1 MTGEEMTV
9 SWRTLLQMAC
19 AQVAEAE
26 MEALPT
32 PEGLMALYPD
42 MAAVDRRVL
51 SAVAEAR
58 RAKKKKKRPALRAI
72 RRVLI
77 AAAVGISL
85 LFCTLMTNAAVRG
98 AVVDTIL
105 EWTSRDLGIR
115 FVLEGEPLSALPE
128 GYGPHYIPEG
138 LVLDEENSWQQ
149 SDGSFFYTYANA
161 DGSEYLDIQAG
172 IAQNGSAYWMDNEHT
187 EFQTIL
193 FMDTTAYL
201 GRQQSIQGHESYVM
215 VWVDNGIEHYVR
227 SSLQLSELMQVAEN
241 IC

>member
-42 MAAVDRRVL
+42 IAAVDRRVL

-105 EWTSRDLGIR
+105 EWTDRSLGMH
-115 FVLEGEPLSALPE
+115 FVLEGELLSALPE

-138 LVLDEENSWQQ
+138 LVYQEESSLV
-149 SDGSFFYTYANA
+149 SDTDTIFFYQ
-161 DGSEYLDIQAG
+161 SETKDSVLSIQIG
-172 IAQNGSAYWMDNEHT
+172 IARNTSGYRLDNENIDYDKIT
-187 EFQTIL
+187 FNG
-193 FMDTTAYL
+193 DSAYL
-201 GRQQSIQGHESYVM
+201 GAFQKNDGYVM
-215 VWVDNGIEHYVR
+215 LWVKNGIEHQIYLEGEL
-227 SSLQLSELMQVAEN
+227 SSLSEVYRIAEN
-241 IC
+241 IY

>member
-138 LVLDEENSWQQ
+138 LVLDEQ
-149 SDGSFFYTYANA
+149 SFWSSSDQLSCFFQ
-161 DGSEYLDIQAG
+161 SEDQSTILNMQITVAR
-172 IAQNGSAYWMDNEHT
+172 NGSAYWIDNEHIEHKEIT
-187 EFQTIL
+187 FNGV
-193 FMDTTAYL
+193 TAYYGCGTSENGDEISTL
-201 GRQQSIQGHESYVM
+201 LWAKE
-215 VWVDNGIEHYVR
+215 GIEHYIYTNA
-227 SSLQLSELMQVAEN
+227 SMSELFRIAEN
-241 IC
+241 IY